1 MGTTMSCC
9 EVQRTTHKDATRSWT
24 RSCCEVPGT
33 MLCCDTHETSDA
45 GVPCSLQVKNR
56 GESSTTTGRGMNSGR
71 ELPTTGRI
79 NTGLAMQDAAAL
91 NYRKAA
97 NEKLNGISRFE
108 SRDKGA
114 AKSPTTQMSPRSLQ
128 TGGGRLPRLEHR
140 ESAYHGARR
149 HSMSPT
155 RRLEKLPLSNQ
166 EEMGLGDGL
175 THELQAAMRHSA
187 ARKSELHVHHHQH
200 HHQHHQHRGP
210 PSTPTPRGAEERR
223 KEIQTVYLDENKAA
237 SAAGRV

>member
-114 AKSPTTQMSPRSLQ
+114 AKS
-128 TGGGRLPRLEHR
+128 HR

-175 THELQAAMRHSA
+175 THELQAAMRHAA
-187 ARKSELHVHHHQH
+187 ARKSGHQH

>member
-97 NEKLNGISRFE
+97 DEKLNRISRFE

-114 AKSPTTQMSPRSLQ
+114 ATSTSPKAHRGRSSASPEAHRSRTSASPEAGKRNAAGAPPAAGTRTSASPCRHHLHHSQSSDHKSRGHVAAWEHAPRQ
-128 TGGGRLPRLEHR
+128 VDVVH
-140 ESAYHGARR
+140 H
-149 HSMSPT
+149 
-155 RRLEKLPLSNQ
+155 
-166 EEMGLGDGL
+166 
-175 THELQAAMRHSA
+175 A
-187 ARKSELHVHHHQH
+187 ARPHIQREV
-200 HHQHHQHRGP
+200 G
-210 PSTPTPRGAEERR
+210 TPGWN
-223 KEIQTVYLDENKAA
+223 LL
-237 SAAGRV
+237 S